1 MSTPLHSIVTLRHA
15 LATLRKDP
23 STDRAFAKAARAQ
36 PALFKALPPKFEQ
49 VWLELVDRLESSVKV
64 EPSGLQYDVE
74 GDLSLLEAA
83 EMSRVELPSS
93 CRNGT
98 CRTCLCK
105 LVSGEVTYTVEWPG
119 LSAEE
124 KAEGY
129 VLPCVARPTTHV
141 VIEQTEARSS

>member
-1 MSTPLHSIVTLRHA
+1 MSDSFEIFTVQVL
-15 LATLRKDP
+15 
-23 STDRAFAKAARAQ
+23 
-36 PALFKALPPKFEQ
+36 PAN
-49 VWLELVDRLESSVKV
+49 
-64 EPSGLQYDVE
+64 LQYDVE

-83 EMSRVELPSS
+83 DMSRVQLPSS

-98 CRTCLCK
+98 CRTCLCR
-105 LVSGEVTYTVEWPG
+105 LVSGEVAYTVEWPG

-141 VIEQTEARSS
+141 VLEQPDASAC